1 MTGGDFS
8 LGRVLLCV
16 GRYAKTPYHFNSVCV
31 NVYCVEELCY
41 LFASN
46 PFMIDGAVMDKE
58 LAKWLDEECG
68 LSELSHQL
76 LTLFQRGCQP
86 GIFVSTIL
94 DYVNYCTPKEKARIE
109 EILQGSAGLNDYER
123 QKKQADFLMKNHRYQ
138 MAVHEYERLIR
149 ELPETENGLKPSVY
163 HNIGVAYA
171 GFFQFDM
178 AAKYFKKAYE
188 MTGDAESG
196 TAYLAAKRMFLHEEA
211 YISFIAENGKY
222 HELSMEVERRL
233 SNAKGDFEASRE
245 NRMLTALKIYKDEG
259 NVSSYYDE
267 MDKIILNLKNEY

>member
-1 MTGGDFS
+1 MSHMILGTG
-8 LGRVLLCV
+8 RC
-16 GRYAKTPYHFNSVCV
+16 AEHPYYIDRFYV
-31 NVYCVEELCY
+31 NLYSVEELCY
-41 LFASN
+41 IL
-46 PFMIDGAVMDKE
+46 VDKAE
-58 LAKWLDEECG
+58 MLDQEIMQRDMVRWLDEECG

-267 MDKIILNLKNEY
+267 MDKIILNLKNEYRQLVET